1 MGIKPVT
8 ESGAL
13 YKNWLGASISIR
25 ISSTRSIVCL
35 SSPNTATTDKKW
47 LVYEQTTN
55 SDSTF
60 GGYPYIRVKHAIN
73 PETNVA
79 LDDYSAEKI
88 ESIVNNDINVYDVS
102 VGTNSHQVV
111 GKD

>member
-35 SSPNTATTDKKW
+35 SSPNTDTTDKKW

-79 LDDYSAEKI
+79 LGEFNLQASEALNYTFK
-88 ESIVNNDINVYDVS
+88 
-102 VGTNSHQVV
+102 
-111 GKD
+111 